1 MTNPPARL
9 ARPGRTPHDPAR
21 RQALASALQAAAAL
35 ALPACAAQPT
45 DASTSAW
52 TQRLEGDTVALLGE
66 VHDNPLHHRLRAQA
80 LRRACESGWRPALVM
95 EQFDLEQQ
103 PAIERSRTE
112 QPRDARRLIEQAGR
126 TGGWSWRDYEPFVAL
141 ALQYELPL
149 WAGNLSRAQAA
160 RVMREGYEPVLGPER
175 MAAWNLQRVPD
186 AAWQA
191 AQEKEIDLGHCGAL
205 PKAMWSS
212 MARAQF
218 ARDAAL
224 AHLLRSH
231 GARGAVLL
239 AGNGHV
245 RRDIG
250 VPRWLDGV
258 PASRTL
264 VVGFVELEGS
274 EPLPGQYDVV
284 VKTERAPRSDP
295 CEGFR
300 RQRGATTT

>member
-1 MTNPPARL
+1 MA
-9 ARPGRTPHDPAR
+9 G
-21 RQALASALQAAAAL
+21 ALQVAAVL
-35 ALPACAAQPT
+35 ALPACAARPT
-45 DASTSAW
+45 DASSGW
-52 TQRLEGDTVALLGE
+52 MQRLQGDTAALLGE

-80 LRRACESGWRPALVM
+80 LRRACEGGWRPALVM

-103 PAIERSRTE
+103 SALDRSRAE
-112 QPRDARRLIEQAGR
+112 QPRDAQRLIEQAG
-126 TGGWSWRDYEPFVAL
+126 GGSGWSWRDYEPFVAL
-141 ALQYELPL
+141 ALEFDLPL

-160 RVMREGYEPVLGPER
+160 RVMREGYEPVLGAER
-175 MAAWNLQRVPD
+175 VAAWNLQRVPD

-191 AQEKEIDLGHCGAL
+191 AQEREIDRGHCGAL
-205 PKAMWSS
+205 PRAMWPA

-258 PASRTL
+258 APARTL
-264 VVGFVELEGS
+264 VVGFVETDGDGDD
-274 EPLPGQYDVV
+274 PLPGQYDVV
-284 VKTERAPRSDP
+284 VRTERAPRPDP

-300 RQRGATTT
+300 QRGGVKTT

>member
-1 MTNPPARL
+1 M
-9 ARPGRTPHDPAR
+9 
-21 RQALASALQAAAAL
+21 
-35 ALPACAAQPT
+35 
-45 DASTSAW
+45 
-52 TQRLEGDTVALLGE
+52 ALLGE

>member
-1 MTNPPARL
+1 ML
-9 ARPGRTPHDPAR
+9 AG
-21 RQALASALQAAAAL
+21 ALQAAAVL
-35 ALPACAAQPT
+35 ALPACAAWPT
-45 DASTSAW
+45 DASSSAW
-52 TQRLEGDTVALLGE
+52 TQRLQGDTVALLGE

-80 LRRACESGWRPALVM
+80 LRRACAGGWRPALVM

-103 PAIERSRTE
+103 PAIERSRSE
-112 QPRDARRLIEQAGR
+112 QPRDARRLIEQAS
-126 TGGWSWRDYEPFVAL
+126 GGSNWSWRDYEPFVAL
-141 ALQYELPL
+141 ALEFNLPL

-160 RVMREGYEPVLGPER
+160 RVMREGYEPVLGAER
-175 MAAWNLQRVPD
+175 MAVWNLQRVPD

-191 AQEKEIDLGHCGAL
+191 AQEQEIDRGHCGAL
-205 PKAMWSS
+205 PKAMWAA

-224 AHLLRSH
+224 AHLLRRH

-258 PASRTL
+258 PPTRTL
-264 VVGFVELEGS
+264 VVGFVEIDGS
-274 EPLPGQYDVV
+274 DPLPGQYDVV
-284 VKTERAPRSDP
+284 VKTERAPRPDP
-295 CEGFR
+295 CEGL
-300 RQRGATTT
+300 RQRSGAKTT